1 MNRRA
6 KRGIHR
12 EVREIQRTMSYYLKV
27 VRMAARE
34 LRISERK
41 NVLRGEV
48 SRALRAFNAQE
59 SAHST

>member
-1 MNRRA
+1 
-6 KRGIHR
+6 
-12 EVREIQRTMSYYLKV
+12 MSYYLKV

>member
-1 MNRRA
+1 
-6 KRGIHR
+6 
-12 EVREIQRTMSYYLKV
+12 MSYYLKV

-34 LRISERK
+34 LRISDRK

-48 SRALRAFNAQE
+48 LCALRAVTALE